1 MMESKYIAIS
11 IPQGNGRANYVINS
25 NGRVSKNTT
34 VTDNNKVKY
43 KTDKKGILIEYD
55 GSKSG
60 VNGRF
65 ESPQEPDVMDY

>member
-1 MMESKYIAIS
+1 M
-11 IPQGNGRANYVINS
+11 
-25 NGRVSKNTT
+25 SKNTT

-65 ESPQEPDVMDY
+65 ESPQEPDVMDD